1 MKIAIT
7 LILCTLALTPLMAK
21 ADLYAVCVQ
30 PILDKN
36 EEIAKVVLTGPIVA
50 KIGASSPSDISEEEL
65 ATFEKDTMNR
75 LKKYAIDKKLLKGGH
90 TFDEED
96 SGCSD
101 VNSNLQEMN
110 DAVKAY
116 IEMYRELDV
125 KIYQI

>member
-1 MKIAIT
+1 MAIT
-7 LILCTLALTPLMAK
+7 LLFCTLSIAPLMAK

-36 EEIAKVVLTGPIVA
+36 EEIAKVVLTGPVVA
-50 KIGASSPSDISEEEL
+50 KAGVSNPSDITEDEL
-65 ATFEKDTMNR
+65 SNFEKETMNR
-75 LKKYAIDKKLLKGGH
+75 LKKYAVDKKLLKGGH